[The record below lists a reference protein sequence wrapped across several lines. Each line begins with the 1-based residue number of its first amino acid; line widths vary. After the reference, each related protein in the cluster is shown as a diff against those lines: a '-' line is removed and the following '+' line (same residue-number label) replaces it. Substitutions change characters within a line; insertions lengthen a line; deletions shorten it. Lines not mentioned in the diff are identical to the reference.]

1 LLCFWICELIKINE
15 KGKRIRERKL
25 VCCDADREAV
35 PFVFPSTL
43 IEEDMV
49 LYWEQFTKL

>member
-1 LLCFWICELIKINE
+1 LFCFRKCDLIKINE

-35 PFVFPSTL
+35 LFISSTTL
-43 IEEDMV
+43 IEEEMV
-49 LYWEQFTKL
+49 LDGREFTKL

>member
-1 LLCFWICELIKINE
+1 LFCFRVCDLIKTNE

-35 PFVFPSTL
+35 PLVSPTTL
-43 IEEDMV
+43 IEEEMV
-49 LYWEQFTKL
+49 LDGG